1 MIPITAEKTFSQWT
15 TENPHFYDDRIS
27 LGLIDEATISLIE
40 DWFGFRILC
49 DDDKFNVFYGRQLD
63 LILPRYNKL
72 VRLENTEFDA
82 LVNTYRERQ
91 VTGTGS
97 EGETNTKEK
106 TGSKTDEY
114 EIDESKTRTA
124 NLTVTTDETR
134 IRTPN
139 LSSQET
145 KNLTDVS
152 ATQGETV
159 TDGTVGVTEHSDARA
174 VNKQNPQSIS
184 YVNATAGE
192 IPSLDWR
199 YPSTQT
205 QSDGDSTS
213 QTDDDTTVTRDDTT
227 TTTRTGTDT
236 TLQTGTDTNDIDGTK
251 TTTGTDKVD
260 TTGTDTRNISTS
272 DTEEGE
278 KTKTTSDL
286 IREIWTGRDNLT
298 PQEALKA
305 AMMYVRTS
313 SAFAW
318 LKDQL
323 EVCFLSVYD
332 V

>member
-1 MIPITAEKTFSQWT
+1 MIPITATMTFSEWT
-15 TENPHFYDDRIS
+15 TDNPHFYDDRLD
-27 LGLIDEATISLIE
+27 LGIIDEATIASIE
-40 DWFGFRILC
+40 DWFCFRTLC
-49 DDDKFNVFYGRQLD
+49 DDNKFNVFFGRQLD
-63 LILPRYNKL
+63 LVLPRYNKL
-72 VRLENTEFDA
+72 VRLENADFDA

-97 EGETNTKEK
+97 EGETNSKEK

-114 EIDESKTRTA
+114 EIDESKVRTA
-124 NLTVTTDETR
+124 DLTVTTDETKL
-134 IRTPN
+134 RTPN

-145 KNLTDVS
+145 RNLTDVS

-159 TDGTVGVTEHSDARA
+159 TDGTVGVTEHTDGRA
-174 VNKQNPQSIS
+174 LNKQNPQSIS
-184 YVNATAGE
+184 YASASAGD
-192 IPSLDWR
+192 IPSLDWK

-213 QTDDDTTVTRDDTT
+213 TTDDDTTVTRDDTT

-236 TLQTGTDTNDIDGTK
+236 TVQTGTDTVDTDGTK
-251 TTTGTDKVD
+251 A
-260 TTGTDTRNISTS
+260 TTGTDTIATTGDDTRTIATS
-272 DTEEGE
+272 EAEEGE

-298 PQEALKA
+298 PQEALKS
-305 AMMYVRTS
+305 AMAYVRTS

-318 LKDQL
+318 LKEQL